1 MKSTEQVVAKAVA
14 DPQAIDYSLLSAAE
28 QAKILNLQQA
38 ILESVALGGE
48 SMDVINQICNLE
60 EQLLPNA
67 VASVMLLD
75 DADEFLNVYAAP
87 SVPPAGVAQLN
98 GLRPG
103 PGGGSCGN
111 VIYSQEAQF
120 VSNTFCDVRW
130 QDLRQLAHN
139 FNLCACWSVPIYS
152 KARKIIGTFA
162 LSSFEHRTPS
172 PFHVKLLDIGS
183 AIIGIVLQRQQAEL
197 ATQRNEQRYR
207 DHLEHLIA
215 ERTVELMAARN
226 EAERLTSVKSSFLAN
241 MSHEIRSPLNAVLGI
256 CYLLEQRPLDAE
268 SRLLLQKMHQSG
280 DSLLG
285 IINDILDFSKI
296 EAGRIEIEQAPFR
309 LTPMLEQLASHMAV
323 VANSK
328 DLELIINPSPVAVD
342 KLIGDGLRLQ
352 QVLINLLSNA
362 IKFTAQGE
370 VVFSITIERELDQL
384 IVLRFSV
391 RDTGI
396 GISPE
401 QQQDIF
407 SAFSQADTTIS
418 RRFGG
423 SGLGLCISQQLV
435 KLMGG
440 DLQVS
445 SQMGVGSEFW
455 FALPFQY
462 DANVE
467 RIPAH
472 LASLEL
478 LIADD
483 SVSCG
488 EALSNTA
495 RSLGWG
501 ADVVHSGDTALQQLM
516 TGWDAHH
523 PYDVVLLDWKM
534 PGKDGL
540 QTAAG
545 IHETLEMTHAEYKTP
560 PIVIMVTA
568 HAREE
573 LLSQPG
579 FEHVDAI
586 LSKPVTPSTL
596 YNTIATI
603 INQRD
608 HIEYLPPKAHAAK
621 QRLPNVRILLV
632 DDSEI
637 NREVAQGIL
646 EAEGATVSVAEDGQA
661 ALDWLSAY
669 SDSVDLVLMDI
680 QMPRMDGYVA
690 TQQIRQNPAWRSL
703 PIIALTA
710 GAFESVKSAALAAGM
725 QDFIS
730 KPFNVE
736 LLLAT
741 IERFT
746 QHRVSINPPLQA
758 KTTDSEPVPA
768 LETVNVIANNP
779 VWSGI
784 NVEKGL
790 QHLNNPALY
799 QKLLLKFAGTYRNA
813 GQEIAECLRLANT
826 EAAATI
832 SHKLKGVAATLAL
845 VDVDVCVQEFE
856 RGLKAGM
863 PTIEMAE
870 SLQQAIDTA
879 CAAIAHWTT
888 DVDQAQPL
896 IKPEVNPEELCK
908 LLAQFLAALDLDDPD
923 KAEPI
928 LAQLQGCISDSAFKL
943 VSAQLA
949 EFDFRRAEETTQ
961 NLIQQLNFK

>member
-1 MKSTEQVVAKAVA
+1 MKSTEQVVANDIA
-14 DPQAIDYSLLSAAE
+14 DQQAIDYSLLSTAE
-28 QAKILNLQQA
+28 QTKILNLQQA

-48 SMDVINQICNLE
+48 SMDVINQICRLE

-75 DADEFLNVYAAP
+75 DAGEFLNVYTAP
-87 SVPPAGVAQLN
+87 SVPPEGIAQLN

-111 VIYSQEAQF
+111 VIYGQEAQF
-120 VSNTFCDVRW
+120 VSNTFSDARW
-130 QDLRQLAHN
+130 LDLRQLAYN

-162 LSSFEHRTPS
+162 LSSFEHRAPS

-183 AIIGIVLQRQQAEL
+183 AIIGIVLERQQAEL
-197 ATQRNEQRYR
+197 NTQRNEQRYR
-207 DHLEHLIA
+207 DHLEQLIA
-215 ERTVELMAARN
+215 ERTVELMDARN

-241 MSHEIRSPLNAVLGI
+241 MSHEIRSPLNAILGI
-256 CYLLEQRPLDAE
+256 CYLLEQRQLDTE
-268 SRLLLQKMHQSG
+268 SRQLLQKMHQSG

-309 LTPMLEQLASHMAV
+309 LTSMLEQLASHMSV

-328 DLELIINPSPVAVD
+328 DLELIINPPPVAVD

-352 QVLINLLSNA
+352 QVLINLVSNA
-362 IKFTAQGE
+362 IKFTSQGE
-370 VVFSITIERELDQL
+370 VEFSIAIERVLEQQ
-384 IVLRFSV
+384 IFLRFSV

-396 GISPE
+396 GISQE

-407 SAFSQADTTIS
+407 SAFSQADATIS

-440 DLQVS
+440 DLHVN
-445 SQMGVGSEFW
+445 SQMGCGSEFW

-462 DANVE
+462 DASAE

-483 SVSCG
+483 SQSCG
-488 EALSNTA
+488 EALLNTA
-495 RSLGWG
+495 RSLGWD
-501 ADVVHSGDTALQQLM
+501 ADVVSSGETALQQIV

-545 IHETLEMTHAEYKTP
+545 IHETLERTHAEYRTP

-579 FEHVDAI
+579 FGHVDAI
-586 LSKPVTPSTL
+586 LSKPVTPSAL

-646 EAEGATVSVAEDGQA
+646 EAEGATVSLAEDGQA

-669 SDSVDLVLMDI
+669 PDSVDLVLMDI
-680 QMPRMDGYVA
+680 QMPRLDGYMA
-690 TQQIRQNPAWRSL
+690 TQQIRQNPAWQNL

-725 QDFIS
+725 QDFIA

-746 QHRVSINPPLQA
+746 QHKLCAYAQLQA
-758 KTTDSEPVPA
+758 KTADSEPSPA
-768 LETVNVIANNP
+768 LETDNAIANNP
-779 VWSGI
+779 VRSGI

-790 QHLNNPALY
+790 QQLNNPALY

-813 GQEIAECLRLANT
+813 GQEIADCLSLADT
-826 EAAATI
+826 EAAAVL

-845 VDVDVCVQEFE
+845 VDVEVCVYELE

-863 PTIEMAE
+863 PSIEMAE
-870 SLQQAIDTA
+870 ALQQAIDAA
-879 CAAIAHWTT
+879 CAAIAHWTA
-888 DVDQAQPL
+888 DAGQAQPL
-896 IKPEVNPEELCK
+896 IRPEVNPEQLSK
-908 LLAQFLAALDLDDPD
+908 LLAQFLAALDQDNPD
-923 KAEPI
+923 KAEPF
-928 LAQLQGCISDSAFKL
+928 LAQLQAGIPDSAFKL
-943 VSAQLA
+943 LSAQLA
-949 EFDFRRAEETTQ
+949 EFDFRRAEEITRS
-961 NLIQQLNFK
+961 LIQQLNFK